1 MTLFPDSI
9 ISLNIF
15 EPRYLSMIKRHFLR
29 GEPFGVVTL
38 LQGAEVKLPE
48 QNISLAQVGTL
59 AKITHFEEI
68 QPALFR
74 IRCIGW
80 TRFEIQKNLSTEAGV
95 ERAEVALLPDDPVV
109 SIEPR
114 LQTVANTLGQF
125 IAQNQERGVRLEE
138 FPFSQPFCL
147 DEAGWVANRWADLL
161 MLERT
166 EKVSLLAELDPQLRL
181 SRVNDL
187 LSLSRGNEDFD

>member
-1 MTLFPDSI
+1 
-9 ISLNIF
+9 
-15 EPRYLSMIKRHFLR
+15 
-29 GEPFGVVTL
+29 
-38 LQGAEVKLPE
+38 
-48 QNISLAQVGTL
+48 
-59 AKITHFEEI
+59 
-68 QPALFR
+68 
-74 IRCIGW
+74 
-80 TRFEIQKNLSTEAGV
+80 
-95 ERAEVALLPDDPVV
+95 VALLPDDPVV